1 MILLQILVQV
11 VERIWSRLANTNGVA
26 RALSNWKLIYLA
38 MKELIQA
45 SDRNTRDLEVILT
58 MG

>member
-1 MILLQILVQV
+1 MILLPILVQV

-26 RALSNWKLIYLA
+26 RSLSNWKLIYLA

-45 SDRNTRDLEVILT
+45 SDRNTHDLEVILT